1 MQDFAQWFCLK
12 GRQNFTIDPQINRSD
27 AQYYFGRH
35 DIKILLEKQLRRAFI
50 DPGVPKMMVYG
61 PYGSGKTQTLFY
73 LEHYLRN
80 QPIPSIQG
88 FTPHTVYLTVELR
101 SNSTASGL
109 HMQIMEAL
117 GKDVVS
123 GWVRKLFE
131 TRGNFDQTIL
141 EIAYE
146 DPNVYRALKELRAT
160 GESTFTAWRWLTGQN
175 FSSRELSG
183 LGITRSLG
191 ELGSGDLAS
200 ALIAI
205 GNLASKVDEKII
217 FLIDEMEQLQ
227 NVKSGDA
234 AESIHRYIRKLAEK
248 ANASVGFLIGFKA
261 DVIDDAPEILRR
273 GDISSRVNPSNYLD
287 IPHLPAVADVQSFM
301 GDLLKNLTDATLV
314 NARLASNSLSVG
326 HGVFPFEQY
335 AFEMLADYA
344 AQDPTRALPRN
355 IISAIN
361 ECAIQAWDEQKQLID
376 SGIVDEVAPRI
387 FQQI

>member
-1 MQDFAQWFCLK
+1 MQDFAKWFCLK
-12 GRQNFTIDPQINRSD
+12 DRQNFTIDPQIIRGDS
-27 AQYYFGRH
+27 QYYFGRH
-35 DIKILLEKQLRRAFI
+35 DIKLLLEKQLRKAFI

-73 LEHYLRN
+73 LDYYLRT
-80 QPIPSIQG
+80 QPIPSLKG
-88 FTPHTVYLTVELR
+88 FSPHTVYLTVELR
-101 SNSTASGL
+101 SNSTAIGL

-123 GWVRKLFE
+123 GWIRKLFE
-131 TRGNFDQTIL
+131 STSNFDSAVL
-141 EIAYE
+141 EIAGE
-146 DPNVYRALKELRAT
+146 DPNIYKALKELRAT
-160 GESTFTAWRWLTGQN
+160 GETTFTAWRWLSGQTFAN
-175 FSSRELSG
+175 RELGG

-205 GNLASKVDEKII
+205 GNLATKVGKKII

-227 NVKSGDA
+227 GVKSGDM

-273 GDISSRVNPSNYLD
+273 NDISTRITPSSYVD

-301 GDLLKNLTDATLV
+301 SELLKNLTDEALV
-314 NARLASNSLSVG
+314 SAKLASAGPSSG
-326 HGVFPFEQY
+326 YGIFPFEQY
-335 AFEMLADYA
+335 ALEMLADYA

-361 ECAIQAWDEQKQLID
+361 ECAIQAWDESKQLID